1 MRVNNSFNSIGS
13 SISATVKLTAQAD
26 SVTVERGNVGTI
38 NINKG
43 GDSTFTFEIRN
54 LYGATNCYVDVV
66 LDGLGAVIQTQFIT
80 FGYQGSIDFSNYI
93 NRLGNGISGIGFK
106 FRTN

>member
-1 MRVNNSFNSIGS
+1 MRVNNSFNSSES

-26 SVTVERGNVGTI
+26 SVIVERGSVGTI

-43 GDSTFTFEIRN
+43 GDSTFTFEIIN

-66 LDGLGAVIQTQFIT
+66 LDGPGAVIQTQFIT
-80 FGYQGSIDFSNYI
+80 SKYQGSIDFSNYI
-93 NRLGNGISGIGFK
+93 NRLGNGISGVGFK